1 MLKESVIMETKR
13 EMDLAKELNG
23 AYLEKWVRD
32 NKDLKQKIERLDT
45 FLKNSYKEEVKEY
58 ISYLYNGSECGVHSL
73 SDEIRLRDAHY
84 NYEMECYGYGYRKQ
98 KPEYQDLGSY
108 LREKVE
114 EKYNKVFHDVEKI
127 ELSEE
132 DIKYLND
139 NASKHAY
146 DTLLYAV
153 EEYNKNKANDF
164 NGTTEIRLCHT
175 WDINHSN
182 GRFDT
187 LIFGESMDVI
197 ETILEKYGFRRRE
210 RELDRK
216 CVLDTFTTNY

>member
-1 MLKESVIMETKR
+1 MLNQEVILEEKRKMELHMGWHKI
-13 EMDLAKELNG
+13 
-23 AYLEKWVRD
+23 YLEKWLKE
-32 NKDLKQKIERLDT
+32 NKDLKPKIDRLDA
-45 FLKNSYKEEVKEY
+45 FLKKSYKKEVQEY
-58 ISYLYNGSECGVHSL
+58 ISYLYNGSECSVYSL
-73 SDEIRLRDAHY
+73 SDVIRSKQYSDD
-84 NYEMECYGYGYRKQ
+84 YEMESYKNGCRNE

-108 LREKVE
+108 LRDKVNE
-114 EKYNKVFHDVEKI
+114 HYDKTFHDVESI
-127 ELSEE
+127 DLSEE

-153 EEYNKNKANDF
+153 EEYNKNKIEDF
-164 NGTTEIRLCHT
+164 NGTTEIRLLHT
-175 WDINHSN
+175 WDVNHSN
-182 GRFDT
+182 GRFDS

-197 ETILEKYGFRRRE
+197 ESILSKFGFRRRE